1 MKLEDL
7 LIVTPGIKQA
17 SIDIPNRQQ
26 YESDFGK
33 MAYVFLQDRVP
44 QMIPHLVGFEVV
56 EQEPDGTKAVGMF
69 GFRVSDRFYYVPVFF
84 INNQIK
90 GMESIYDRES
100 DMMYP
105 LMEEVVNDIINRKN
119 IEIGGPPEDGDV
131 GPDLSAPDLNVL
143 RRPPSRG
150 SDNYK
155 YASAMH
161 DLCDAWN
168 GLQKRAVDMFRND
181 EEFQRMFGNAVIAV
195 KGGEFEKSAS
205 SDLVTYLTHYGG
217 PEAVKKLWT
226 KFAEDVDFARAA
238 AVFYDLKDDL
248 SIAEFDSALKPKQAQ
263 AALVRVITPETDHK
277 NLGEAEGTKLLS
289 QGFVIEDDRNDED
302 KSQVYSYEPTS
313 EIVNPQDK
321 GIYNVALAGNRVEK
335 CMILK
340 PSIGRIN
347 PHMVVVRKVDGPDSF
362 TASSDR
368 VFILGS
374 HEDKQDLKDAIKSQ
388 SIPVGEA
395 KDGTKYILVDEEG
408 NCSTP
413 FRIRYGASGDREHV
427 NYVLNWCDNLE
438 YTGSN
443 AHRADHRWVRD
454 MPGERDST
462 YYPQDD
468 ELVVR
473 PGKGKAKMLDESLVI
488 PEESYRLLA
497 IEKSHDE
504 CCVPYDETPS
514 KPEDKFYP
522 ASYTEVTENLIKQ
535 SMHELRVDA
544 YDQGSSF
551 LIQLNGMKDSREPVN
566 YKSASVRLVR
576 DYGLPV
582 DKAEIILKEASTRF
596 KTQRMVKLAQMV
608 QMPPM
613 QMPPDPYMGSEGIPV
628 QEYWDNSQEGVT
640 AGRGTP
646 QSGPRFGGEAELQQ
660 GVGADPMALAQEAAA
675 MGQQQVFD
683 HAGIAGL
690 AGTNDTS
697 AMIDAF
703 IPTWMESLDKLGR
716 LLFLF
721 YWKNE
726 DFAERFGSD
735 DVADLEDKIRN
746 VYSKFGELLYE
757 LKQKTIGAQAGDL
770 L

>member
-44 QMIPHLVGFEVV
+44 QMIPYLVGFEVV

-69 GFRVSDRFYYVPVFF
+69 GFRVSSRFYYVPVFF

-90 GMESIYDRES
+90 GMESIYDREA
-100 DMMYP
+100 DLMYP

-119 IEIGGPPEDGDV
+119 IEIGGPPDEADV
-131 GPDLSAPDLNVL
+131 SKDLAAPDLTVL
-143 RRPPSRG
+143 KRPPNKG
-150 SDNYK
+150 SDGYK

-161 DLCDAWN
+161 DFCSVWN
-168 GLQKRAVDMFRND
+168 DMQKKASDMFRED
-181 EEFQRMFGNAVIAV
+181 TDFQKMFGNAVISV

-217 PEAVKKLWT
+217 PEAVKALWS
-226 KFAEDVDFARAA
+226 KFASDVNYARAA
-238 AVFYDLKDDL
+238 ATFYDLKEEL
-248 SIAEFDSALKPKQAQ
+248 SITEFDSALAPKRAQ
-263 AALVRVITPETDHK
+263 AALVNVITPDNEHT

-289 QGFVIEDDRNDED
+289 QGFVIKDEREEDD
-302 KSQVYSYEPTS
+302 KSEVYSYEPTS

-321 GIYNVALAGNRVEK
+321 GVYNVALAGNRTEK

-347 PHMVVVRKVDGPDSF
+347 PHMVIVRKVDGTDSF

-374 HEDKQDLKDAIKSQ
+374 HEDPQDLKDAVKSQ
-388 SIPVGEA
+388 SINLSEA
-395 KDGTKYILVDEEG
+395 KDNTQYVLVDEEG

-413 FRIRYGASGDREHV
+413 FRIRYGASEDREHV
-427 NYVLNWCDNLE
+427 NYVLSWCDNLD

-443 AHRADHRWVRD
+443 AQRADHEWVRRVD
-454 MPGERDST
+454 HDSS
-462 YYPQDD
+462 YHPQDD
-468 ELVVR
+468 ELIVR
-473 PGKGKAKMLDESLVI
+473 PGKGKAKMLNESLVV
-488 PEESYRLLA
+488 PEESYKLLA
-497 IEKSHDE
+497 IEKGSSYGCAMPCDMDGE
-504 CCVPYDETPS
+504 GS
-514 KPEDKFYP
+514 KPEQKFYP
-522 ASYTEVTENLIKQ
+522 ASYTEVTDNLIKQ

-551 LIQLNGMKDSREPVN
+551 LISLNGMKDSREPVN

-582 DKAEIILKEASTRF
+582 DKTEIILKEASTRF

-613 QMPPDPYMGSEGIPV
+613 QQPPDPYMGSEGVPI
-628 QEYWDNSQEGVT
+628 QQHWENTQEGNT
-640 AGRGTP
+640 AGQGP
-646 QSGPRFGGEAELQQ
+646 MPAQPRFGGEAELQQ
-660 GVGADPMALAQEAAA
+660 GMDPMALAQEAAA

-697 AMIDAF
+697 AMIDTF
-703 IPTWMESLDKLGR
+703 IPTWTESLDKLGR

-726 DFAERFGSD
+726 EFAERFGSD
-735 DVADLEDKIRN
+735 DVADLEDNIRN
-746 VYSKFGELLYE
+746 VYNKFGELLYE
-757 LKQKTIGAQAGDL
+757 LKKKTIGAQAGDL